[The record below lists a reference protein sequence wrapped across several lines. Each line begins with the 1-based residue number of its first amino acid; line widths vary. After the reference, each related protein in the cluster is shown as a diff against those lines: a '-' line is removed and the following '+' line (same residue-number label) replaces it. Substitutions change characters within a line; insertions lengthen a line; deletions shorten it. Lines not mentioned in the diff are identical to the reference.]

1 MICHSCSIA
10 MVSCL
15 FHPFPSGWYGTR
27 VQELVGASDTSTLSP
42 RTASRLRSSWMARR
56 YGRKRCW
63 IVYRP
68 ENQATKLYSYFL
80 DKRSFLQPTTTSLA
94 PLTCS
99 LGPISVTVTPTPWL
113 RIFWTCPLKGDNWI
127 CFLET
132 SLPGNLN
139 IACVKVCGRKVR
151 VSRSSRK
158 PKVNQVK
165 TSAPRRNVRSAS

>member
-99 LGPISVTVTPTPWL
+99 LGPIKCDSHAYAMAPHLLDLSIERRQLDLLPSDIIATWKSL
-113 RIFWTCPLKGDNWI
+113 YFWCSGVWQKG
-127 CFLET
+127 
-132 SLPGNLN
+132 
-139 IACVKVCGRKVR
+139 
-151 VSRSSRK
+151 SRFALIQK
-158 PKVNQVK
+158 AKI
-165 TSAPRRNVRSAS
+165 

>member
-80 DKRSFLQPTTTSLA
+80 DKRSTLQPTTTSLA

-99 LGPISVTVTPTPWL
+99 LGPIKCDSHAYAMAKHLLDLSIERRQLDLLPSDIIATWK
-113 RIFWTCPLKGDNWI
+113 IFNFI
-127 CFLET
+127 FLVFR
-132 SLPGNLN
+132 
-139 IACVKVCGRKVR
+139 CVAERFAFHAHPESQKLIR
-151 VSRSSRK
+151 
-158 PKVNQVK
+158 
-165 TSAPRRNVRSAS
+165 